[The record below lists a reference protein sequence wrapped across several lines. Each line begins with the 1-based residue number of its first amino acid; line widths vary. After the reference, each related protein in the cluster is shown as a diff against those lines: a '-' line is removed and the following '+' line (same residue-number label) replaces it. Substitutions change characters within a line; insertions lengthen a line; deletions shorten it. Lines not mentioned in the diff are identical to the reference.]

1 MDEISNSLPKTSPDK
16 ISFKI
21 APKIT
26 GITIKKE
33 NFALS
38 LLLFP
43 KNKDVD
49 YLSIDI
55 EGGEEDLIKSIDY
68 SFYDIKVISIENNY
82 PNDINYLEFLS
93 SKGFKFFN
101 CYGHDEIYYNKNH
114 F

>member
-1 MDEISNSLPKTSPDK
+1 MMSGLKNSVYEKSLEIINNENLSK
-16 ISFKI
+16 INTYDVEVLTFEM
-21 APKIT
+21 
-26 GITIKKE
+26 GVGDIK
-33 NFALS
+33 
-38 LLLFP
+38 
-43 KNKDVD
+43 VID

>member
-49 YLSIDI
+49 IVAPDLDI
-55 EGGEEDLIKSIDY
+55 PGKIAKACEIPIIIESV
-68 SFYDIKVISIENNY
+68 FDI
-82 PNDINYLEFLS
+82 
-93 SKGFKFFN
+93 
-101 CYGHDEIYYNKNH
+101 
-114 F
+114 